1 MTIRRLDA
9 FFRTQVTLDQPRF
22 FNSVTNLALAP
33 LQRLVGQN
41 HFESLKGKV
50 SYVPEITPAAPPSSY
65 VATLFKVVV
74 FVCHFFVALVLTPIG
89 IAARHM
95 SFRSPQID
103 RAYSHAF
110 LLSID
115 PLEQT
120 PELMEPAF
128 AFMQKMAEAERNE
141 FIGTSLPED
150 LALWYLSLPAYRSS
164 AYAFL
169 SQCPLTNRNE
179 IFNKLPPAFQGD
191 YLALDANAEFS
202 KDYLREVTESEY
214 SQLMPHLSFKLIKVY
229 QAQQVEKT
237 KKHSLDKYLTTAIQ
251 SLEKL
256 EAELK
261 AKKSDQWVSQLR
273 NDPMYPFPFYLVQA
287 LENNPTIVAR
297 ADTARWERFQSLRQS
312 CLEFLSHNCDDMLL
326 KITKEQANQT
336 LSKTFKSNISLLIAL
351 KKKLESTMETS
362 ELKEWIE
369 LQRCADNYS
378 YPFYT
383 HPSVLKL
390 MSQNATA
397 EKLRPFSESFSTCLS
412 LLQERGLEEYINEKP
427 SPDHGAV
434 NALMRAMDQLENISK
449 LQDLIK
455 TQTA

>member
-9 FFRTQVTLDQPRF
+9 FFRTELILDQPQF
-22 FNSVTNLALAP
+22 FNSITNLALAP

-41 HFESLKGKV
+41 QVESLKGKIHHV
-50 SYVPEITPAAPPSSY
+50 HQLTPAAPSGY

-74 FVCHFFVALVLTPIG
+74 FVCDFFVALVLTPIG

-95 SFRSPQID
+95 SFRSPQIH
-103 RAYSHAF
+103 RAYSLAF
-110 LLSID
+110 LLSLD
-115 PLEQT
+115 PFEQK

-128 AFMQKMAEAERNE
+128 AFMQKMTEAERNE
-141 FIGTSLPED
+141 FIGALPED
-150 LALWYLSLPAYRSS
+150 LALSYLSLPAYRSS

-169 SQCPLTNRNE
+169 SQCPLSVQTDILR
-179 IFNKLPPAFQGD
+179 KLSPSAQGP
-191 YLALDANAEFS
+191 YLDLDANAEFS
-202 KDYLREVTESEY
+202 EGYLREITAPEH
-214 SQLMPHLSFKLIKVY
+214 SQLMPHLSIKLIEIY

-256 EAELK
+256 DTGLK
-261 AKKSDQWVSQLR
+261 SKGPQDPWVAQFR
-273 NDPMYPFPFYLVQA
+273 NEPMYPFPFYLVQA

-297 ADTARWERFQSLRQS
+297 ADTALWERFQSLRQS
-312 CLEFLSHNCDDMLL
+312 CLEFLPPDCDDVLL
-326 KITKEQANQT
+326 QTTKDQANKT
-336 LSKTFKSNISLLIAL
+336 VSATFKANVSFLNAL
-351 KKKLESTMETS
+351 KKNLEGTMETS
-362 ELKEWIE
+362 ELKKWIE
-369 LQRCADNYS
+369 RQRCADNYS

-383 HPSVLKL
+383 QPSVLKL

-397 EKLRPFSESFSTCLS
+397 EKLRPFSESFSACLS
-412 LLQERGLEEYINEKP
+412 LLQEKGLEEYINEKP
-427 SPDHGAV
+427 NLHQVAV
-434 NALMRAMDQLENISK
+434 NALMKAMDQLENISK